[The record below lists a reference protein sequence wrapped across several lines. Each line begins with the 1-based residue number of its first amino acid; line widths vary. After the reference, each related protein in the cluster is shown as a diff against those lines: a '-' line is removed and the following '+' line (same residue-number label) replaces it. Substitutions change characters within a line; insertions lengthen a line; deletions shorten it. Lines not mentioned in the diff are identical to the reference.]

1 MTTSQPRLPSRW
13 VCFAGLWLFLTM
25 VFTSQ
30 LYWAGHIRP
39 WSRAFQ
45 QESIFWLSW
54 ALIAPIILRACQRFH
69 ARKHSW
75 PQYIGGLLI
84 GAVIVSVIQTTVG
97 QSLRYVKSCLAWLLA
112 YSLERPVS
120 FLPNLPDTAIKAAGW
135 NFLIFGVVVLG
146 WHSATYYRGMRDREV
161 KAIELESL
169 LHQSQLQALR
179 NQLNPHFLFNTLHS
193 IAELVHRSP
202 RLAEQLIVRLGELLR
217 KVLESSGEQEV
228 TLAEELSLTRAYLE
242 IEQMRLGEQLQ
253 VQWEVA
259 PNVLEAKVPTLI
271 LQPLVENAVQHG
283 IAPSDETGTL
293 MIGARREN
301 GFLHLR
307 VRDSGPGLP
316 PDFDRRGI
324 GLSNTR
330 ARLERLYCGN
340 HGMEL
345 TNDHGLIVNIRIPVF
360 STPEPGA

>member
-1 MTTSQPRLPSRW
+1 MPASQSGLPPRW
-13 VCFAGLWLFLTM
+13 VCFTGLWLILTL

-39 WSRAFQ
+39 WSRAFE
-45 QESIFWLSW
+45 QELIFWLSW
-54 ALIAPIILRACQRFH
+54 MLVAPLVFRACERFH
-69 ARKHSW
+69 AGKHRW
-75 PQYIGGLLI
+75 PRYVAGLLI
-84 GAVIVSVIQTTVG
+84 GAVVVSLVHTTVA
-97 QSLRYVKSCLAWLLA
+97 QSIRYAKSWLWVLAFA
-112 YSLERPVS
+112 AEPPVS

-202 RLAEQLIVRLGELLR
+202 RLAEQLIVRLGQLLR

-228 TLAEELSLTRAYLE
+228 TLAEELTLARAYLE
-242 IEQMRLGEQLQ
+242 IEQMRLGERLR
-253 VQWEVA
+253 VQWDVA
-259 PNVLEAKVPTLI
+259 SDALEARVPTLI

-283 IAPSDETGTL
+283 IAPSDQAGTL
-293 MIGARREN
+293 IIGARREN
-301 GFLHLR
+301 GLLHLQ

-316 PDFDRRGI
+316 PDFDQRGI
-324 GLSNTR
+324 GLSNTK
-330 ARLERLYCGN
+330 ARLDRLYSAN
-340 HGMEL
+340 HKMEL
-345 TNDHGLIVNIRIPVF
+345 TNDHGLIVNIQIPVF
-360 STPEPGA
+360 PIAKS